1 MDGWMEPGCQ
11 TCVPFADLWL
21 SCLLWGHSWFSPT
34 RFQVAPR
41 PQKVYIL
48 LSSLLCF
55 PGRIMVKTLSANAG
69 DSGLIP
75 GLERSPGRGN
85 GNLFQYSCLEN
96 SMDRGA
102 WQTIV
107 HGVTKNQS
115 RLSDWARPILLA
127 PRLSLMLLP
136 LLRKPFLLLLTKQFF
151 LQGSIQTLILFP
163 NSYFAFPLQSL
174 KIFPF
179 SFILHLKLVPQ
190 SSHLYFVCF

>member
-11 TCVPFADLWL
+11 TCAPFADLWL

-34 RFQVAPR
+34 RFQIAPR

-55 PGRIMVKTLSANAG
+55 PGRIMAKTLSANAG
-69 DSGLIP
+69 DSGLIS
-75 GLERSPGRGN
+75 GLERSPGKGN

-127 PRLSLMLLP
+127 PRLSLMLSHCWVSP
-136 LLRKPFLLLLTKQFF
+136 SFFSWSDNFSFKAQFKLLFCF
-151 LQGSIQTLILFP
+151 QTLILPFP
-163 NSYFAFPLQSL
+163 SNP
-174 KIFPF
+174 
-179 SFILHLKLVPQ
+179 
-190 SSHLYFVCF
+190 